1 MFAVTNGTKQGCVL
15 ASLLFSIFFSMMLLI
30 AFKPCNLGVPVQ
42 FHTDGNVFN
51 LRRFQSHTK
60 TFQGVVRDLLYAD
73 DCVLIAH
80 SRDDAQQLFD
90 RFHAAAARFGL
101 TVSLK
106 KTEVMFQPA
115 GQSTPAQPVIKAGDT
130 TIKAAFCPQMLL
142 STMTSVLGYP
152 RTALPSAGSL
162 SVFGMIMASDW
173 TLKWPSIRQPS

>member
-80 SRDDAQQLFD
+80 SETTPNSC
-90 RFHAAAARFGL
+90 L
-101 TVSLK
+101 TASMLQ
-106 KTEVMFQPA
+106 QPA
-115 GQSTPAQPVIKAGDT
+115 LGSQSA
-130 TIKAAFCPQMLL
+130 
-142 STMTSVLGYP
+142 
-152 RTALPSAGSL
+152 
-162 SVFGMIMASDW
+162 
-173 TLKWPSIRQPS
+173 